1 VVVTAGPPPDDAALA
16 RRAAALQQR
25 HNFRFPL
32 PELLARRTERRPS
45 QKGELL
51 TDDFA
56 PVNLYDTIGERKSKK
71 K

>member
-1 VVVTAGPPPDDAALA
+1 MLTLTC
-16 RRAAALQQR
+16 RSAAAAPQ
-25 HNFRFPL
+25 FRFPL
-32 PELLARRTERRPS
+32 PELLAKRTDRRPA

-56 PVNLYDTIGERKSKK
+56 PVNLYDTIGDRKNKK